1 MRELG
6 VAIVGFGKIARD
18 QYVPAALTPR
28 RTRLAAP
35 SLGEAASFQE
45 AFDSYAMSR
54 LDIGDSHG
62 TGVDT
67 ASVSVHVVGKD
78 SDDAPPKSRAHLRIL
93 AIIQYLW
100 AR

>member
-1 MRELG
+1 
-6 VAIVGFGKIARD
+6 
-18 QYVPAALTPR
+18 
-28 RTRLAAP
+28 
-35 SLGEAASFQE
+35 
-45 AFDSYAMSR
+45 MSR